1 MFERR
6 TLSSLNDYFIKY
18 KDRRE
23 KGVYLYRINGY
34 NDSVKDFLIKYY
46 EEARRTGVV
55 IEGRIPNPDGKQL
68 SYYGE
73 IMGTEFRL
81 DMAFLEK
88 SLKKWLPRMNDYQR
102 KNLTAALYDTLM
114 QMRTEGK
121 NDNMLRNAYIK
132 FMCWLYYKFERVVN
146 LLGENTIPKILY
158 EGTVSTYELKLITML
173 SKSGCDVVLLQYQG
187 DNAYAAVDRGMAYS
201 DRFDQVGLGA
211 FPEGFSMKMLRK
223 ELEERSNIERLYGT
237 PPKWMNCTNAWM
249 EGSGLLDIVKPAAER
264 GSDSRFFYNGFQFI
278 YNCFRFLSVRFL
290 IFLRN
295 QPSYMVRMD

>member
-1 MFERR
+1 
-6 TLSSLNDYFIKY
+6 
-18 KDRRE
+18 
-23 KGVYLYRINGY
+23 
-34 NDSVKDFLIKYY
+34 
-46 EEARRTGVV
+46 
-55 IEGRIPNPDGKQL
+55 
-68 SYYGE
+68 
-73 IMGTEFRL
+73 
-81 DMAFLEK
+81 
-88 SLKKWLPRMNDYQR
+88 MNDYQR

-264 GSDSRFFYNGFQFI
+264 GSDSPRRRNNPKNKINAVRQCDVAALRFSPRRGE
-278 YNCFRFLSVRFL
+278 CRRGLARLRRVVLSFRYQTARIWQDGAVFVTLRRIDK
-290 IFLRN
+290 IFLFNVPTSYRWKSNPDGRLPAAIGRVYRSDPPRN
-295 QPSYMVRMD
+295 PLLGGDFGRYAPDMGL